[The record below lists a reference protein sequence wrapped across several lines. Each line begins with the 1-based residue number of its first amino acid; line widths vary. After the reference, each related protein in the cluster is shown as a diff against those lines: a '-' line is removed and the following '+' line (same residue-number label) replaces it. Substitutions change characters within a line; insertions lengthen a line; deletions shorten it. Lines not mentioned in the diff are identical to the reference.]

1 MYNLWREDAIRGKRP
16 ILQGVSRKET
26 GEVIFFFWGHI
37 KMREDPKALLF
48 LMKVRWLSDGKVL
61 VSVYELREELK
72 MFLTNERSDYAKLLA
87 SDKRHAGLEYLKD
100 IFFHHLN

>member
-1 MYNLWREDAIRGKRP
+1 
-16 ILQGVSRKET
+16 
-26 GEVIFFFWGHI
+26 
-37 KMREDPKALLF
+37 MREDPKALLF

-87 SDKRHAGLEYLKD
+87 SDKRHAGLEYLED
-100 IFFHHLN
+100 IFYQLK

>member
-1 MYNLWREDAIRGKRP
+1 MQSEKTSYFARRFQEGNGRGD
-16 ILQGVSRKET
+16 
-26 GEVIFFFWGHI
+26 FFWGGHI

-61 VSVYELREELK
+61 VSVELK

-87 SDKRHAGLEYLKD
+87 SDKRQAGLEYQED
-100 IFFHHLN
+100 IFYHHLK

>member
-1 MYNLWREDAIRGKRP
+1 MCNLWREDAIRGKRP

-61 VSVYELREELK
+61 VSVELK

-87 SDKRHAGLEYLKD
+87 SDKRQAGLEYQED
-100 IFFHHLN
+100 IFYHHLK